1 MRHNIKKGDAMNNE
15 EQYILNRCGKQN
27 PFTVPEGYFDS
38 LRTELMQR
46 VEVKPKDIS
55 LWKRWRGYVAA
66 ACMVGVV
73 AGVATYIGFGSEA
86 TENKHV
92 AVNVKA
98 SNVDNLSEDKYA
110 DYTMLDNDDIYS
122 LLANN

>member
-1 MRHNIKKGDAMNNE
+1 MNNE

-46 VEVKPKDIS
+46 VEVKPKEIP

-73 AGVATYIGFGSEA
+73 AGVATYIGFVSEA

-92 AVNVKA
+92 AVSVKT
-98 SNVDNLSEDKYA
+98 SNVDNLSEEEFA

>member
-1 MRHNIKKGDAMNNE
+1 MRHIIKKGDAMNNE

-66 ACMVGVV
+66 
-73 AGVATYIGFGSEA
+73 TYIGFDSETTA
-86 TENKHV
+86 NKHV
-92 AVNVKA
+92 AVNVKT
-98 SNVDNLSEDKYA
+98 SNVDNLSEDEYA

>member
-1 MRHNIKKGDAMNNE
+1 MNNE

-66 ACMVGVV
+66 ACMIGVV

-92 AVNVKA
+92 AARGEMVGEGKKTNEGGGLRSINFHLRNK
-98 SNVDNLSEDKYA
+98 
-110 DYTMLDNDDIYS
+110 
-122 LLANN
+122 

>member
-1 MRHNIKKGDAMNNE
+1 MNNE

-55 LWKRWRGYVAA
+55 LCKRWRGYVAA

-73 AGVATYIGFGSEA
+73 AGVGTYIGFGSET

-98 SNVDNLSEDKYA
+98 SNVDNLSEDEYA

>member
-55 LWKRWRGYVAA
+55 LWKRWRGYVAGLSIF
-66 ACMVGVV
+66 VKVD
-73 AGVATYIGFGSEA
+73 GVASGRIRLGFGL
-86 TENKHV
+86 V
-92 AVNVKA
+92 
-98 SNVDNLSEDKYA
+98 
-110 DYTMLDNDDIYS
+110 
-122 LLANN
+122 

>member
-1 MRHNIKKGDAMNNE
+1 MRHIIKKGDAMNNE

-66 ACMVGVV
+66 
-73 AGVATYIGFGSEA
+73 
-86 TENKHV
+86 HV
-92 AVNVKA
+92 WLA
-98 SNVDNLSEDKYA
+98 
-110 DYTMLDNDDIYS
+110 
-122 LLANN
+122 LLPALLHTSVSVLKPQRTNMWL

>member
-55 LWKRWRGYVAA
+55 LWKR
-66 ACMVGVV
+66 C
-73 AGVATYIGFGSEA
+73 VATWLR
-86 TENKHV
+86 HV
-92 AVNVKA
+92 WLA
-98 SNVDNLSEDKYA
+98 
-110 DYTMLDNDDIYS
+110 
-122 LLANN
+122 LLPALLHTSVSVLKPQRTNMWL